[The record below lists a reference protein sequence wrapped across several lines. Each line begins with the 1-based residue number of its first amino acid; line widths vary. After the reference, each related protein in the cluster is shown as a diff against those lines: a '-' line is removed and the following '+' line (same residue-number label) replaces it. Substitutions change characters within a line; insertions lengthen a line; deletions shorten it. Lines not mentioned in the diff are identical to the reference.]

1 MKKCEL
7 VKKNLRCGWRVMQ
20 AYSSEM
26 YLEKGRKN
34 WGERYLVMPWDQ
46 CGQGS
51 KPNKMAWKN

>member
-1 MKKCEL
+1 MLMKKCEL

-34 WGERYLVMPWDQ
+34 WGERYLVMP
-46 CGQGS
+46 
-51 KPNKMAWKN
+51 